1 MKNSLKLFLVI
12 CLYIILNLP
21 FLATFPPV
29 NNLGDESWKMNTVM
43 ELITSGRPV
52 ASMFPHTPMA
62 EEVQVSTVWLYNL
75 ILGAL
80 FYIFGPSIWIGRFLS
95 FLCGII
101 VIVLIY
107 RFGKDVANEQT
118 GLFASVLLSISIV
131 FSWHSRELR
140 PDMMLMAFVTFS
152 VYLFYLGWLREKAI
166 YLFISGFIITLA
178 LQVHPNSVIF
188 AVSMPLVFIYFFREN
203 ILSRSAV
210 ALVTGLISGF
220 ALWILFNFLPY
231 SLASFQTV
239 HQDYMPPI
247 MRKNFFVILLKS
259 LMSLPLAF
267 GYGHLKEVAEKYHS
281 YFGIGMVY
289 FGLVSV
295 LISFFSGGSKKKLS
309 FLLSFIAVPFVISFF
324 VTGSWNWFHFSVFVP
339 IASVAL
345 AIAIFDISRN
355 FHNARVRRFFPGVVM
370 MAVAFLGISDIVAN
384 NIEMMKY
391 DHKVLMQSVSERVPE
406 GATVLG
412 TSFYYPAF
420 LGSNRRFVGILFIK
434 GNCPDFSREIDSL
447 GI

>member
-210 ALVTGLISGF
+210 ALVTGLISR
-220 ALWILFNFLPY
+220 IC
-231 SLASFQTV
+231 
-239 HQDYMPPI
+239 
-247 MRKNFFVILLKS
+247 
-259 LMSLPLAF
+259 LM
-267 GYGHLKEVAEKYHS
+267 
-281 YFGIGMVY
+281 
-289 FGLVSV
+289 
-295 LISFFSGGSKKKLS
+295 
-309 FLLSFIAVPFVISFF
+309 
-324 VTGSWNWFHFSVFVP
+324 
-339 IASVAL
+339 
-345 AIAIFDISRN
+345 DI
-355 FHNARVRRFFPGVVM
+355 
-370 MAVAFLGISDIVAN
+370 I
-384 NIEMMKY
+384 
-391 DHKVLMQSVSERVPE
+391 
-406 GATVLG
+406 
-412 TSFYYPAF
+412 
-420 LGSNRRFVGILFIK
+420 
-434 GNCPDFSREIDSL
+434 
-447 GI
+447 